1 MRVQYG
7 SVKSWRTAK
16 PEMHQKSLGDRMFN
30 LKPVFVFT
38 ALVIS
43 TALISMAPIAAQA
56 PAAPQVPLIE
66 PAQVHGLMDMG
77 GKITIVDV
85 RRPDETAQ
93 GTIPGAI
100 LMPLD
105 NLSGTYSTL
114 PKKGKL
120 IVYCRSGHRSAQ
132 AVQFLL
138 DHGYKNAVS
147 MNGGYLAWT
156 QH

>member
-1 MRVQYG
+1 MLYPRSALFVALFAFATTIVG
-7 SVKSWRTAK
+7 AT
-16 PEMHQKSLGDRMFN
+16 
-30 LKPVFVFT
+30 PV
-38 ALVIS
+38 
-43 TALISMAPIAAQA
+43 AAQA
-56 PAAPQVPLIE
+56 QVPQQVPLIE
-66 PAQVHGLMDMG
+66 PAQVRGLMAMG
-77 GKITIVDV
+77 GKITIIDV
-85 RRPDETAQ
+85 RQPDETAL

-105 NLSGTYSTL
+105 NLPNTFSSL

>member
-1 MRVQYG
+1 M
-7 SVKSWRTAK
+7 SSIKSTLAAFALAF
-16 PEMHQKSLGDRMFN
+16 SA
-30 LKPVFVFT
+30 
-38 ALVIS
+38 ALVAA
-43 TALISMAPIAAQA
+43 TPVAAQTQA
-56 PAAPQVPLIE
+56 PSPQQVPLIE
-66 PAQVHGLMDMG
+66 PAQVRGLMAMG

-85 RRPDETAQ
+85 RRPDETVQ

-105 NLSGTYSTL
+105 NLPNTFSAL

-138 DHGYKNAVS
+138 DHGYKNAIS